1 MLTPTV
7 QHRQFCQA
15 AETSTPN
22 SCSSEQ
28 SEKSE
33 KSTAS
38 TNSVVSRYGYDL
50 HRDCAVLSKMEDV
63 LGREV
68 QPEELQLAVQSMQ
81 GRSATVLQL
90 ANTVDATS
98 ASTTDRTGGSDSF
111 RGEEWVGDHADLG
124 ELLAGV
130 YLSQY
135 SQDGEEDE
143 EAKGSEGGGDETSE
157 EEDEDGEEGG
167 DCFGSQQDSF
177 HVFAHH
183 SRQHQQQASPSRE
196 EDGGDD
202 TEDQACCSSP
212 RADLLMPSQPPRS
225 VRSTP
230 TPNVPSLSLNLLR
243 RSIKM
248 GPGPGQFTLRT
259 RRRCDQVLDPS
270 ILRVLL
276 PLVARKGAASKA
288 ARTAA
293 GRHTSR
299 RQPLDSHRADH
310 HLGSGLQS
318 HRRSRLADQLEAC
331 AQGAHGSSGT
341 PTSGDMYT
349 SRKGSESVS
358 GGDETAK
365 DVRQRLPG
373 DGLDQPSR
381 HARYSQPPPAAK
393 SAATAASGKFDTR
406 GTIAEEEDVC
416 GVRDTCARRTNPC
429 VPRAPKPSVRKR
441 SNKSDPRRRSVAPH
455 ALGASWWADYALNE
469 VEEEEEM
476 LLPESMWS
484 IHSLLQPGSSDRVS
498 PRLSGRTQLA
508 QTAYSIVYTATLDG
522 EKTVVVKVLDV
533 GCEDLMANAFAE
545 ASILDSLQ
553 GWPGCVQ
560 MLACGRTTDGQVQLV
575 LQKADMNLRHW
586 AERHPE
592 RHTPAWAMHAMRMF
606 EKAASLVTQLH
617 QQGVAHCD
625 IKMDN
630 LLLLDGELMLSDF
643 SEAVAFMRP
652 EQAILHESRGTE
664 AYQCPEMFKGSGSDV
679 RAADTWALGCL
690 LLELVTGTVLFP
702 GPGDC
707 LRPTMEQHINADGQR
722 SWLHDHE
729 IKRVKESLQEDP
741 SIDDSSSK
749 ASSVLKLATD
759 ILVEESRRPTAAQVA
774 IRASGVLVRW
784 QQYEQ

>member
-1 MLTPTV
+1 
-7 QHRQFCQA
+7 
-15 AETSTPN
+15 
-22 SCSSEQ
+22 
-28 SEKSE
+28 
-33 KSTAS
+33 
-38 TNSVVSRYGYDL
+38 
-50 HRDCAVLSKMEDV
+50 MEDM

-90 ANTVDATS
+90 AGTVDATS
-98 ASTTDRTGGSDSF
+98 ASTTGRTRGSDSF
-111 RGEEWVGDHADLG
+111 RGEEWVGDQADLG

-135 SQDGEEDE
+135 SQDGEEE
-143 EAKGSEGGGDETSE
+143 EGAEGSQGGGAEASE
-157 EEDEDGEEGG
+157 EEYVDGAEEG
-167 DCFGSQQDSF
+167 DSFGYQQDSF
-177 HVFAHH
+177 PLFGRH
-183 SRQHQQQASPSRE
+183 SRRHHQQAGPSGE

-212 RADLLMPSQPPRS
+212 RADLLMPSQPS
-225 VRSTP
+225 QSTRSTP

-259 RRRCDQVLDPS
+259 RRRCDQALDPS
-270 ILRVLL
+270 MLRVLL

-288 ARTAA
+288 ARAAA

-310 HLGSGLQS
+310 HAHGLRS
-318 HRRSRLADQLEAC
+318 HRHTRLADKLEAC
-331 AQGAHGSSGT
+331 AQGSLSNCGIQASSST
-341 PTSGDMYT
+341 HT
-349 SRKGSESVS
+349 SRKDCESALV
-358 GGDETAK
+358 GETAE
-365 DVRQRLPG
+365 DVHQRLPG
-373 DGLDQPSR
+373 DSRDQPLR
-381 HARYSQPPPAAK
+381 HARYFQPPPAAK
-393 SAATAASGKFDTR
+393 SSATAASSKS
-406 GTIAEEEDVC
+406 GTAARAITEEEDVSD
-416 GVRDTCARRTNPC
+416 VRDTNARSKCPS
-429 VPRAPKPSVRKR
+429 VPRTRARASVRR
-441 SNKSDPRRRSVAPH
+441 VSTKSDRRRRSVAPH

-484 IHSLLQPGSSDRVS
+484 IHSLLQPGSSDRLS
-498 PRLSGRTQLA
+498 PRLSGRSQLA

-522 EKTVVVKVLDV
+522 EKTVVAKVLDV

-545 ASILDSLQ
+545 ASILDSLR
-553 GWPGCVQ
+553 GWHGCVQ
-560 MLACGRTTDGQVQLV
+560 MLACGRTADGQVQLV
-575 LQKADMNLRHW
+575 LQKADTDLRHW
-586 AERHPE
+586 AEGHPE

-606 EKAASLVTQLH
+606 EKAASLVKELH
-617 QQGVAHCD
+617 EQGVAHCD
-625 IKMDN
+625 IKADN
-630 LLLLDGELMLSDF
+630 LLLRGGELMLSDF

-690 LLELVTGTVLFP
+690 LLELVTGAILFP

-707 LRPTMEQHINADGQR
+707 LRPTMEQHINEDGQR
-722 SWLHDHE
+722 SWLHDYE
-729 IKRVKESLQEDP
+729 IKRVKESLHEDP
-741 SIDDSSSK
+741 GIDSSSSK
-749 ASSVLKLATD
+749 ASSVLELATN

-774 IRASGVLVRW
+774 RRASAVLMQW
-784 QQYEQ
+784 QQSEQ